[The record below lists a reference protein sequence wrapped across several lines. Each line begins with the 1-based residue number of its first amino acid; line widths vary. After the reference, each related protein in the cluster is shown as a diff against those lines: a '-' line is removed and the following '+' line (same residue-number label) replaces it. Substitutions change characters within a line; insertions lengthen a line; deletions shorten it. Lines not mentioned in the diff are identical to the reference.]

1 MIKMNEKQMERCIG
15 MICFRYWKEDS
26 EIKWKKNSQ
35 TRIGSMFEI
44 CKRWKWRI
52 EIYSCDPGAFRWNDY
67 FTKTDELRNDSLQ
80 METIHLPRGSST
92 RPILCSRSWTKEG
105 RQTIFFTPLDPLFSD
120 ADEAQLITDIM
131 KPRKIHYQIHWRPEQ
146 DAVDWIHVSTAQ
158 DAGLEFWQ
166 TDSNKRMRTSLCQKN
181 AS

>member
-1 MIKMNEKQMERCIG
+1 MRSSSIQV
-15 MICFRYWKEDS
+15 
-26 EIKWKKNSQ
+26 
-35 TRIGSMFEI
+35 
-44 CKRWKWRI
+44 
-52 EIYSCDPGAFRWNDY
+52 
-67 FTKTDELRNDSLQ
+67 
-80 METIHLPRGSST
+80 ETIHLPRGSST
-92 RPILCSRSWTKEG
+92 RLCSSSWTKEG
-105 RQTIFFTPLDPLFSD
+105 RQTIFLTPLDPLNSD

-131 KPRKIHYQIHWRPEQ
+131 KPRNIHDQIHWRPEQ